1 MSYVYAP
8 LENEP
13 QEITLRELSRR
24 LTRDGKTSPPD
35 FIAMDDEALRRTRLA
50 EYDTFPLTVDPDPD
64 FDRATQ
70 ELGPAEIVRHPT
82 RGWVKRR
89 PIRTLTPEEITFRE
103 NARAARIRQAIEND
117 MRDYADPIFMKYQAG
132 EATREEWLAARQM
145 VRDWYADNN

>member
-1 MSYVYAP
+1 MYYVFAP
-8 LENEP
+8 QGADP
-13 QEITLRELSRR
+13 QEITLRDLSRR
-24 LTRDGKTSPPD
+24 LVRDGKTSPPD

-89 PIRTLTPEEITFRE
+89 PVRALTPEQIT
-103 NARAARIRQAIEND
+103 ARATARKLRIRDALEEDLRQI
-117 MRDYADPIFMKYQAG
+117 ADPVFMKYQAG
-132 EATREEWLAARQM
+132 ETTRDDWLATRQM
-145 VRDWYADNN
+145 VRDWYADHA